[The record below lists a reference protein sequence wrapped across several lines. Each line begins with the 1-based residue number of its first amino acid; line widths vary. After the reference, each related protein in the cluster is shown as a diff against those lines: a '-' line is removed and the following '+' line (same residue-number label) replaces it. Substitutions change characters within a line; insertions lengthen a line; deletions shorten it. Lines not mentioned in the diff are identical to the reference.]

1 MRSDSLQIYTRDFHL
16 LFPLPSS
23 VYVQVMVVMDGVYM
37 CCYAEGKDSRRGS
50 MYFLLA
56 YLYYFKTYH
65 RRREVEVV
73 YFSFSICIYIYW
85 WWWG

>member
-1 MRSDSLQIYTRDFHL
+1 
-16 LFPLPSS
+16 
-23 VYVQVMVVMDGVYM
+23 MVVVDGVYI
-37 CCYAEGKDSRRGS
+37 CCYAKGKRSRRGS

-73 YFSFSICIYIYW
+73 YFYFSICIYIYW
-85 WWWG
+85 WWRG